1 MQHGGL
7 TLKVGDFGISQ
18 QMKYESEQ
26 LRTVNERGFPP
37 YVAIEIYQK
46 KPYTTS
52 ADVWSMGCIL
62 YELIHGKRLITLGNV
77 GPMDPRIV
85 VYNLRKKVLAY
96 DLRSI
101 KATCLPEIRE
111 IILNCVSQ
119 YPEDRPTS
127 GQMLDE
133 FTELHAN
140 FNQDQTQ
147 QTEGKPSSQRNRQE
161 RLENS

>member
-1 MQHGGL
+1 MHHGGF

-26 LRTVNERGFPP
+26 LQTIQERGFPA

-52 ADVWSMGCIL
+52 ADIWSMGCIL
-62 YELIHGKRLITLGNV
+62 YELIHSKRLITLGNV
-77 GPMDPRIV
+77 GPIDPRIV
-85 VYNLRKKVLAY
+85 VYNLKQKVLAY
-96 DLRSI
+96 DIRSI
-101 KATCLPEIRE
+101 KDSCSPEIRE

-133 FTELHAN
+133 FLELRAN
-140 FNQDQTQ
+140 FYQEENQ
-147 QTEGKPSSQRNRQE
+147 QTEEKPTSQRTRQE
-161 RLENS
+161 P

>member
-1 MQHGGL
+1 MHHGGL

-18 QMKYESEQ
+18 QMQYESEQ
-26 LRTVNERGFPP
+26 LRTVNERGFPA

-46 KPYTTS
+46 KPYTIS

-62 YELIHGKRLITLGNV
+62 YELVHGKRLITLGNV

-85 VYNLRKKVLAY
+85 VYNLRQKVLAY
-96 DLRSI
+96 DLRTIEAS
-101 KATCLPEIRE
+101 CSPEIRE

-127 GQMLDE
+127 NEMLDE
-133 FTELHAN
+133 FLELRAN
-140 FNQDQTQ
+140 FYQEQDQKA
-147 QTEGKPSSQRNRQE
+147 EEKPTSQKTRQE
-161 RLENS
+161 T

>member
-1 MQHGGL
+1 MHHGGL

-18 QMKYESEQ
+18 QMQYESEQ
-26 LRTVNERGFPP
+26 LQTIQERGFPA

-62 YELIHGKRLITLGNV
+62 YELVHGKRLITLGNV

-85 VYNLRKKVLAY
+85 VYNLRQKVLAY
-96 DLRSI
+96 DLRTI
-101 KATCLPEIRE
+101 KASCSPEIRE

-127 GQMLDE
+127 AEMLDE
-133 FTELHAN
+133 FLELQAN
-140 FNQDQTQ
+140 FYQQENQQA
-147 QTEGKPSSQRNRQE
+147 EEKPSSQRAPQE
-161 RLENS
+161 T

>member
-1 MQHGGL
+1 MHHGGF

-18 QMKYESEQ
+18 QMKYKSEQ
-26 LRTVNERGFPP
+26 LQTIQERGFPP

-77 GPMDPRIV
+77 RPMDPPGIV
-85 VYNLRKKVLAY
+85 IYHLKQKVLAY

-101 KATCLPEIRE
+101 KDSCSPEIRE

-127 GQMLDE
+127 HQMLDE
-133 FTELHAN
+133 FLELRAN
-140 FNQDQTQ
+140 FYQEQDQKAEEKPTS
-147 QTEGKPSSQRNRQE
+147 QTTRQE
-161 RLENS
+161 T

>member
-1 MQHGGL
+1 MHHGGL

-37 YVAIEIYQK
+37 YVAIELYQK

-77 GPMDPRIV
+77 RPMDPPGIV
-85 VYNLRKKVLAY
+85 IYHLKQKVLAY

-101 KATCLPEIRE
+101 KDSCSPEIRE

-127 GQMLDE
+127 REMLDE
-133 FTELHAN
+133 FLELQTN
-140 FNQDQTQ
+140 FYQEENQKN
-147 QTEGKPSSQRNRQE
+147 EEKPSSHSSHQE
-161 RLENS
+161 T

>member
-1 MQHGGL
+1 MHHGGL

-26 LRTVNERGFPP
+26 LQTIQERGFPP

-77 GPMDPRIV
+77 RPMDPPGIV
-85 VYNLRKKVLAY
+85 IYHLKQKVLASDNY
-96 DLRSI
+96 DI
-101 KATCLPEIRE
+101 
-111 IILNCVSQ
+111 
-119 YPEDRPTS
+119 
-127 GQMLDE
+127 
-133 FTELHAN
+133 
-140 FNQDQTQ
+140 
-147 QTEGKPSSQRNRQE
+147 QRNTQAIIRMI
-161 RLENS
+161 LVVLDIV

>member
-18 QMKYESEQ
+18 QMQYESEQ
-26 LRTVNERGFPP
+26 LQTIQERGFPP

-62 YELIHGKRLITLGNV
+62 YELIHGKRLITLENA
-77 GPMDPRIV
+77 GPMDYRIV
-85 VYNLRKKVLAY
+85 VYHLKQKVLAY

-101 KATCLPEIRE
+101 KDSCSPEIRK

-119 YPEDRPTS
+119 CPEDRPTS
-127 GQMLDE
+127 YEILDE
-133 FTELHAN
+133 FLELRDNFHQEKNQKTE
-140 FNQDQTQ
+140 D
-147 QTEGKPSSQRNRQE
+147 KPTSQAT
-161 RLENS
+161 

>member
-1 MQHGGL
+1 MHHGGL

-18 QMKYESEQ
+18 QMQYESEQ
-26 LRTVNERGFPP
+26 LRTVNERGFPA
-37 YVAIEIYQK
+37 YVAIELYQK

-62 YELIHGKRLITLGNV
+62 YELTHGKKLITLGNV

-85 VYNLRKKVLAY
+85 VYNLKQKVLAY

-101 KATCLPEIRE
+101 KASCSPEIRE

-133 FTELHAN
+133 FLELQAN
-140 FNQDQTQ
+140 LNQEENQ
-147 QTEGKPSSQRNRQE
+147 QTEEKPSSHQE
-161 RLENS
+161 T